1 MIGDDNLCKR
11 FFAAKN
17 YVAGMLPA
25 HHESGT
31 NEGVDAF
38 TARHP
43 RQLRHTATTIVSIRS
58 GGTGR

>member
-1 MIGDDNLCKR
+1 
-11 FFAAKN
+11 
-17 YVAGMLPA
+17 VAGMLPA
-25 HHESGT
+25 HHESRT
-31 NEGVDAF
+31 NERLDAF